1 MARLARALGT
11 DSLADVD
18 LRQLA
23 KKVRAKGRG
32 RDTVLAHITP
42 QEAALLKAR
51 GGRGS
56 INPDTGLPEFELG
69 DNDFGPGSDFYSNI
83 YPDSAPEPAPAAS
96 ADQLA
101 QDTRRAAD
109 IANIGQAQPQA
120 APQPP
125 PSSDQV
131 AGGAPGSTMVGAYN
145 ATGQQA
151 AEPLSASALQYGQSP
166 EALAGTATAAG
177 ATGGGGTNQGFLQQL
192 LGGLGIGGLGNISGT
207 DLARLGLAGA
217 GVGLGVQSRNAAQAQ
232 AKASQGQIQNIANQ
246 AQQRAVETQQAM
258 AGTAADVAA
267 RADPAQAA
275 IQALAAPYQQQGSQ
289 QAQQALAGALSPMSA
304 QSLQAAQAQQA
315 QAQARSGGVGAAQGI
330 NQLEGLR
337 QALLSNQYQQG
348 LGVQQIG
355 DRYAQSGITTGL
367 AQGNLGS
374 EYANLATKAG
384 LAASGIAD
392 EYTLRAIQAGLAGNQ
407 EAQRLTAGYFQA
419 LGSILGGTPAL
430 RAQPAT
436 TTAGA

>member
-1 MARLARALGT
+1 MARLARALQT

-56 INPDTGLPEFELG
+56 INPDTGLPEFEPG
-69 DNDFGPGSDFYSNI
+69 DNDFADFGGGIDQGFAEY
-83 YPDSAPEPAPAAS
+83 APEPAPAPS
-96 ADQLA
+96 ADQLG

-120 APQPP
+120 APQPQASP
-125 PSSDQV
+125 QPQ
-131 AGGAPGSTMVGAYN
+131 AAPAPDLRGTPE
-145 ATGQQA
+145 QQA
-151 AEPLSASALQYGQSP
+151 VAAE
-166 EALAGTATAAG
+166 AARSINDPNWLG
-177 ATGGGGTNQGFLQQL
+177 NTNQNFLQSL
-192 LGGLGIGGLGNISGT
+192 VGGLGITGLGNLGGLGDLSNS

-217 GVGLGVQSRNAAQAQ
+217 GLGMGLQARSAAQQQAQ
-232 AKASQGQIQNIANQ
+232 AGQRQIQGIANQ
-246 AQQRAVETQQAM
+246 AQQQAAALQAQM
-258 AGTAADVAA
+258 AGTAGDVAA
-267 RADPAQAA
+267 RAAPAQEA
-275 IQALAAPYQQQGSQ
+275 IQALATPYQQQGSQ

-304 QSLQAAQAQQA
+304 QSLQAAQAQAA
-315 QAQARSGGVGAAQGI
+315 QAQARSGGVGAAQAG
-330 NQLEGLR
+330 NQLEALR

-348 LGVQQIG
+348 LATQQIG

-374 EYANLATKAG
+374 QYSNLAATTG
-384 LAASGIAD
+384 LQASGIAD
-392 EYTLRAIQAGLAGNQ
+392 QYTLRAIQAGLAGNQ
-407 EAQRLTAGYFQA
+407 QAQQLSQQYFQA

-436 TTAGA
+436 TTPGA

>member
-42 QEAALLKAR
+42 KEAALLKAR

-56 INPDTGLPEFELG
+56 INPDTGLPEFEPG
-69 DNDFGPGSDFYSNI
+69 DDDFGPGSSFFENI
-83 YPDSAPEPAPAAS
+83 YSASAPEPAAEPQSDTTQTGPTTYNVNPRDLPLPGPGADPSAAGPT
-96 ADQLA
+96 AA
-101 QDTRRAAD
+101 RGAFDTANPEAAA
-109 IANIGQAQPQA
+109 IANANEA
-120 APQPP
+120 AGVRA
-125 PSSDQV
+125 DE
-131 AGGAPGSTMVGAYN
+131 
-145 ATGQQA
+145 A
-151 AEPLSASALQYGQSP
+151 AAQSP
-166 EALAGTATAAG
+166 
-177 ATGGGGTNQGFLQQL
+177 GFLQQL
-192 LGGLGIGGLGNISGT
+192 LGGLGIGGLGNIGGA

-217 GVGLGVQSRNAAQAQ
+217 GLGLGVQARNAAQAQ
-232 AKASQGQIQNIANQ
+232 ARAGQAQVQGIANQ
-246 AQQRAVETQQAM
+246 AQQRATSTQEAM
-258 AGTAADVAA
+258 SGTAADVAA
-267 RADPAQAA
+267 RAAPVQAA
-275 IQALAAPYQQQGSQ
+275 IQALATPYQEQGKQ

-337 QALLSNQYQQG
+337 QALLSSQYQQG

-374 EYANLATKAG
+374 QYSNLAYSTG
-384 LAASGIAD
+384 LNASGIAD
-392 EYTLRAIQAGLAGNQ
+392 QYTLRAIQAGLAGNQ

-419 LGSILGGTPAL
+419 LGSILGSTPAL

-436 TTAGA
+436 TTPGA

>member
-1 MARLARALGT
+1 MARLARALQT

-56 INPDTGLPEFELG
+56 INPDTGLPEFE
-69 DNDFGPGSDFYSNI
+69 DDFADFGEGTNTTFGDSGSDVA
-83 YPDSAPEPAPAAS
+83 APPV
-96 ADQLA
+96 
-101 QDTRRAAD
+101 
-109 IANIGQAQPQA
+109 QPQA
-120 APQPP
+120 GPLPGADVQQPVNP
-125 PSSDQV
+125 
-131 AGGAPGSTMVGAYN
+131 
-145 ATGQQA
+145 
-151 AEPLSASALQYGQSP
+151 
-166 EALAGTATAAG
+166 LAGTEPPDPNAPGAVEARQQFDAINPAVAAR
-177 ATGGGGTNQGFLQQL
+177 ADAPAPDQNFFQQL
-192 LGGLGIGGLGNISGT
+192 LGGLGIGGLGNIGGA

-217 GVGLGVQSRNAAQAQ
+217 GLGLGVQARNAAQAQ
-232 AKASQGQIQNIANQ
+232 ARAGQTSIENIANQ
-246 AQQRAVETQQAM
+246 ARQRAAETQQTM
-258 AGTAADVAA
+258 AGVAGDVAA
-267 RADPAQAA
+267 RAAPAQEA
-275 IQALAAPYQQQGSQ
+275 IQALATPYQEQGR
-289 QAQQALAGALSPMSA
+289 QQALEALSGALSPMSA
-304 QSLQAAQAQQA
+304 QALQAAQAQAA
-315 QAQARSGGVGAAQGI
+315 QAQARSGGVGAAQAA

-337 QALLSNQYQQG
+337 QALLSKQYEQG

-374 EYANLATKAG
+374 QYSNLAATTG
-384 LAASGIAD
+384 LQASGIAD
-392 EYTLRAIQAGLAGNQ
+392 TYTLRAIQAGLAGNAD
-407 EAQRLTAGYFQA
+407 AQRLTAGYFQA

-436 TTAGA
+436 TTPGA

>member
-1 MARLARALGT
+1 
-11 DSLADVD
+11 LADVD

-56 INPDTGLPEFELG
+56 INPDTGLPEFE
-69 DNDFGPGSDFYSNI
+69 DDFADFGGGIDQGFAEY
-83 YPDSAPEPAPAAS
+83 APEPAPAPS
-96 ADQLA
+96 ADQLG

-109 IANIGQAQPQA
+109 VANIGQAQPQA
-120 APQPP
+120 PP
-125 PSSDQV
+125 PSDQV
-131 AGGAPGSTMVGAYN
+131 AGGAPGSTMMGAYN

-192 LGGLGIGGLGNISGT
+192 LGGLGIGGLGNIGGS

-217 GVGLGVQSRNAAQAQ
+217 GLGMGLQARSAAQQQAQ
-232 AKASQGQIQNIANQ
+232 AAQKQIQNIANVD
-246 AQQRAVETQQAM
+246 QQRAAALQAQM
-258 AGTAADVAA
+258 AGTAGDVAA
-267 RADPAQAA
+267 RAAPAQEA
-275 IQALAAPYQQQGSQ
+275 IQALATPYQQQGSQ

-315 QAQARSGGVGAAQGI
+315 QAQARSGGVGAAQAG
-330 NQLEGLR
+330 NQLEALR

-348 LGVQQIG
+348 LATQQIG

-374 EYANLATKAG
+374 QYSNLAATTG
-384 LAASGIAD
+384 LQASGIAD
-392 EYTLRAIQAGLAGNQ
+392 QYTLRAIQAGLAGNQ
-407 EAQRLTAGYFQA
+407 QAQQLSQQYFQA

-436 TTAGA
+436 TTPGA

>member
-1 MARLARALGT
+1 MARLARALQT

-56 INPDTGLPEFELG
+56 INPDTGLPEFEPG
-69 DNDFGPGSDFYSNI
+69 DGDFGPGSDFYQNI
-83 YPDSAPEPAPAAS
+83 YPDYAPASEPEPAPS
-96 ADQLA
+96 TDQLA

-109 IANIGQAQPQA
+109 IANIGQAQPQP

-125 PSSDQV
+125 PPSDQV
-131 AGGAPGSTMVGAYN
+131 AGGAPGSTMMGAYN

-192 LGGLGIGGLGNISGT
+192 LGGLGVGGLANIGGA

-217 GVGLGVQSRNAAQAQ
+217 GLGMGLQARSAAQQQAQ
-232 AKASQGQIQNIANQ
+232 ASQRQIQGIANQ
-246 AQQRAVETQQAM
+246 AQQQAAALQGQM
-258 AGTAADVAA
+258 AGTAGDIAA
-267 RADPAQAA
+267 RAAPAQEA
-275 IQALAAPYQQQGSQ
+275 IQALATPYQQQGSQ
-289 QAQQALAGALSPMSA
+289 QTENGH
-304 QSLQAAQAQQA
+304 
-315 QAQARSGGVGAAQGI
+315 G
-330 NQLEGLR
+330 
-337 QALLSNQYQQG
+337 
-348 LGVQQIG
+348 
-355 DRYAQSGITTGL
+355 
-367 AQGNLGS
+367 
-374 EYANLATKAG
+374 KH
-384 LAASGIAD
+384 
-392 EYTLRAIQAGLAGNQ
+392 
-407 EAQRLTAGYFQA
+407 
-419 LGSILGGTPAL
+419 
-430 RAQPAT
+430 
-436 TTAGA
+436 